1 MNNEKVFWI
10 PGWYELDQGL
20 EVGLLDTFAFWRT
33 TPERFNAPNSL
44 VFFNTLGRE
53 HEVVKAFCR
62 IENIHHAELGDV
74 QKIDTCG
81 LDYTIILT
89 SGTQYMVNAEEKP
102 GQLVKKSGE
111 TWIKSSPIT
120 EWKFS
125 VEMAGMPPL
134 RSALAGP
141 DLELRV
147 PQPLLSVLNGCSGSV
162 GSGWLDA
169 YAPRRKT
176 TKLYLSNNP
185 HSVIDEAHSQLAN
198 LIELL
203 GASPNL
209 SQTYLLTFGVE
220 SYALSGLSMLRE
232 LVEIEEGLDDCIE
245 AAAGE
250 DK

>member
-1 MNNEKVFWI
+1 MNNEKVLWI

-53 HEVVKAFCR
+53 HDIVKAFCR
-62 IENIHHAELGDV
+62 IKTIYHAELGDV

-81 LDYTIILT
+81 LDYTITLT
-89 SGTQYMVNAEEKP
+89 SGTQFKVNAEEKP
-102 GQLVKKSGE
+102 GQLVEKSGE
-111 TWIKSSPIT
+111 TWINSSRIT
-120 EWKFS
+120 EWQFV
-125 VEMAGMPPL
+125 VEMEGMPAL
-134 RSALAGP
+134 RSAMAAP

-147 PQPLLSVLNGCSGSV
+147 PQHLLSVLSGCAGSV

-169 YAPRRKT
+169 YAPLRKT

-185 HSVIDEAHSQLAN
+185 QSVIDKAQSQLGN

-203 GASPNL
+203 GTSPNL
-209 SQTYLLTFGVE
+209 SQTYLLTFGIE
-220 SYALSGLSMLRE
+220 SYALGGISLLKE
-232 LVEIEEGLDDCIE
+232 LVEIEAALDDCIE